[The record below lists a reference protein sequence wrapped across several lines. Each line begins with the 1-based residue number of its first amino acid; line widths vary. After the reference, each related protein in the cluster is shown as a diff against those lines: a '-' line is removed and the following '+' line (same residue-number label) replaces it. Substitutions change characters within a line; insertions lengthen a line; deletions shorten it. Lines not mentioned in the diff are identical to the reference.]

1 MSDHGAGILA
11 LQELIPSPPGR
22 PTEDEAQEDEDDSEW
37 SFGGP
42 LGDEEP
48 DEANPDWNPG
58 EGRPQE
64 QASFYF

>member
-11 LQELIPSPPGR
+11 LQELIPDR
-22 PTEDEAQEDEDDSEW
+22 PEMPTVKEDQEDDDCEW
-37 SFGGP
+37 SFDGP
-42 LGDEEP
+42 LGDAEYDEP
-48 DEANPDWNPG
+48 NADWDPG